1 MDLLHNIATG
11 FSLALSASNLMY
23 ALAGCL
29 LGTLVGVLPG
39 LGPVATVAMLLPAT
53 YALDPIPGL
62 IMMAGIYYG
71 AQYGGSTTAILIK
84 LPGESSSLVTTLD
97 GYEMT
102 RQGKAGT
109 ALALAAVGSFFA
121 GCVGTLILAAFSPQL
136 AKVAFHFG
144 APEYFALMCLGLIG
158 AIALSSGDMLKA
170 LAMTVLG
177 LLFGMVGSDV
187 TSGETRFTFGLLD
200 LEDGL
205 EFAIVAMAWFGFGEI
220 IWNLHNA
227 DPSRHVAP
235 QRVSRLRISREDMK
249 AAMPAIFRGSA
260 IGTLFGVLPGGG
272 AVLASFASYTVEKKL
287 GPKPGEPD
295 FGKGNLRGLAG
306 PESANNAGAQ
316 TNFIPMLTLGI
327 PSGPVMALMI
337 AALSIH
343 DIQAGPQIL
352 TRNADLF
359 WALVASMW
367 IGNFMLLILNYPLIG
382 IWIRLLTVPYKWLFP
397 AIVLFCTI
405 GVYCISNSAFAVLL
419 LAFFIFFGYAARRLQ
434 FEGAPLMLGFI
445 LGGDMEEYLRR
456 SLTLSGGDW
465 SVFVQ
470 RPLSA
475 TFLAICAGTLALM
488 SLSFI
493 KARRRQVFVEAEA

>member
-1 MDLLHNIATG
+1 MELLQHIATG
-11 FSLALSASNLMY
+11 FAQAATTTNLLY

-97 GYEMT
+97 GYAMT

-109 ALALAAVGSFFA
+109 ALALAALGSFFA
-121 GCVGTLILAAFSPQL
+121 GCVGTFILAAFSPQL

-144 APEYFALMCLGLIG
+144 APEYFSLMCLGLIG
-158 AIALSSGDMLKA
+158 AIALSSGDVVKA

-177 LLFGMVGSDV
+177 LLLGMIGSDV
-187 TSGETRFTFGLLD
+187 TSGETRFTFGFLE

-220 IWNLHNA
+220 IWNLTQS
-227 DPSRHVAP
+227 DPSQHDTP
-235 QRVSRLRISREDMK
+235 QNVSRLRISWRDMK
-249 AAMPAIFRGSA
+249 VALPAIFRGSA

-287 GPKPGEPD
+287 GPKPGEPA
-295 FGKGNLRGLAG
+295 FGEGNLRGLAG

-337 AALSIH
+337 AALSVH

-367 IGNFMLLILNYPLIG
+367 IGNLMLLVLNYPLIG
-382 IWIRLLTVPYKWLFP
+382 IWIRLLAIPYKWLFP

-405 GVYCISNSAFAVLL
+405 GVYCISNSSFSILL
-419 LAFFIFFGYAARRLQ
+419 LAFFILFGYAAKRLQ
-434 FEGAPLMLGFI
+434 FEGAPLMLGLI
-445 LGGDMEEYLRR
+445 LGANMEEYLRR

-465 SVFVQ
+465 TVFLY

-475 TFLAICAGTLALM
+475 TLLSLCGAMLLLM
-488 SLSFI
+488 SLSSV
-493 KARRRQVFVEAEA
+493 KVKRRQVFADAEA